1 MSTILSSL
9 VPGILLTIPSDDL
22 LSALDIPLTVAQWP
36 AGTIDVHDAW
46 AKYKACKDAWALLYC
61 MKAEGTWHIQ
71 QPTSDEIVVLFISKS
86 SWPENYMKLFPQAE
100 TFEDLVDWLKQSAD
114 APMNM
119 ELWGV

>member
-1 MSTILSSL
+1 MCMM
-9 VPGILLTIPSDDL
+9 PGPSIKHVKMHGL
-22 LSALDIPLTVAQWP
+22 F
-36 AGTIDVHDAW
+36 
-46 AKYKACKDAWALLYC
+46 LYC
-61 MKAEGTWHIQ
+61 IKAEGTWHIQ

-119 ELWGV
+119 ELWGVEKGLYSFKDLGDLCQGLS